1 MGSFAPAQVPNS
13 FAIDMRPCAH
23 VSCGTKPT
31 PMTNQSLDQQTIT
44 VVAAL
49 AAALCKQ
56 PDIDGQ
62 KLRMDF
68 LDALEGL
75 AKSPDQVNSL
85 GKDMA
90 ALMEAVLRA
99 RSTGID

>member
-1 MGSFAPAQVPNS
+1 
-13 FAIDMRPCAH
+13 
-23 VSCGTKPT
+23 
-31 PMTNQSLDQQTIT
+31 
-44 VVAAL
+44 
-49 AAALCKQ
+49 
-56 PDIDGQ
+56 
-62 KLRMDF
+62 MDF